1 MASKT
6 KIFTGG
12 EVGDEPRVWPAPA
25 NMPPPP
31 TRSSPHDL
39 EAQSGRP
46 NIEFTLKASKPVVL
60 NLKPVDYSRVLVS
73 DPTALYGVCL
83 TVSVHR
89 PTSGKITLI
98 QNHNSS
104 PTVMN
109 L

>member
-6 KIFTGG
+6 KIFTG

-25 NMPPPP
+25 TIPPPAP

-60 NLKPVDYSRVLVS
+60 DLKPVDYSHVLVS
-73 DPTALYGVCL
+73 DPTVLYGACL
-83 TVSVHR
+83 TVSVHS

-109 L
+109 I